1 MNNTKIAGK
10 PALSVE
16 LHCHT
21 EQSRFDSAVS
31 VRKMVKTAAALGVKK
46 MAVTEHG
53 VLTSAD
59 EFASVCREYG
69 IEPVFALEAYVRLTE
84 KSPEGRCHMCLYA
97 KSDAG
102 KRAISEAVT
111 ESFYHMEKEIPV
123 MDAKLLNKYFAKG
136 SYGHGE
142 VIATS
147 ACISGVICG
156 ILQTNEKMQK
166 EIDKLQLR
174 LEKTGYV
181 PLDRSDLEAQEQV
194 VSHLAEQI
202 EALKPVAEKKFGAKK
217 RALKKMTGT
226 DYDTMKAALDAEM
239 AETEEAAA
247 KLKSLK
253 EQKKKE
259 SKKLT
264 VIRNEY
270 KDAEKKAD
278 AAKALLAKIE
288 SCKKN
293 MDTPENLK
301 ARAKNMARSYERLFG
316 KGNFYLEI
324 QYHRMAEEKT
334 VMPVIAEIAK
344 ELDMPIVAAND
355 AHMADGSSDSIR
367 AREIMRSLR
376 FMKSKAPG
384 QMWQEAGTADK
395 ELYIKTE
402 RELRNILS
410 EIFDAETIERAM
422 NGREELL
429 AKCHLSKEE
438 KDHYP
443 RFSSEIPGESS
454 EECLRRK
461 VAEGALWRFPE
472 GMTEEYKAK
481 VEYELDVMCSMNVAD
496 YHLIVQDYMEYA
508 RYLGKYDFT
517 QLPAGF
523 EEHKFDKEWL
533 KEHSKGMIGLGVG
546 PGRGSAAG
554 SRVCYL
560 LGITDIDPEKY
571 GLVFERFLNPERI
584 TMPDIDC
591 DMATNIR
598 DMAYDYV
605 CHIYG
610 NDCVCH
616 IMTKNR
622 MQARASVDYAS
633 KLLGDRLYSDTT
645 HFKNTAKQ
653 IKDLI
658 TFGELPDRN
667 VIVDKFADKNVADK
681 NALRIYDDA
690 KLILG
695 VFKDYGMHA
704 AGVVISDGVPVQEH
718 IPCMM
723 DTKTG
728 VLKTQCTMTEVEEAH
743 HLLKMDFLGL
753 LNLDI
758 ITGTLRMIE
767 KRTGKAIEISDVPF
781 ESEVFEK
788 IYAKGFTNG
797 IFQVESNGMKQMMKQ
812 ANPKTIEDIII
823 LVSMYRPGPID
834 SLPKLLPVMAG
845 KKEASYLVPELKPI
859 LSATYGCIVYQEQ
872 VMRIVRDLAGYSY
885 GRSDLVRRAMSK
897 KKASVMDAEK
907 QNFIYGNEKEGI
919 KGCVGNGIAAEDAAK
934 IWAEMEDFA
943 KYAFNKSHAAAYSV
957 VSYYTAWLKYHY
969 PMEYI
974 TVALSHISSG
984 TPEKQAQ
991 KRKGF
996 ADDLKTL
1003 EIPFMGPDI
1012 NRSEAKFAIHDDKVY
1027 FGLSNIKE
1035 VAGKADAIIKER
1047 KENGNFCSL
1056 GDFIYRTRVSGNT
1069 LANLIYAGAFGS
1081 ICPHSRKAMYDAV
1094 YDMAIAP
1101 AKERKFDAVGIIRN
1115 KTKTLENADTEK
1127 KKENALKA
1135 LSSVKDVLNT
1145 LYYTDEE
1152 DSDVLIREKEVLGLM
1167 LSGHPADDYGTEEE
1181 NGCIRLSEAAETE
1194 HAFVMG
1200 QITDLRTV
1208 RRKSDGKEMAFFTLD
1223 MPDGEIKVCCFA
1235 KEYEKYGEY
1244 IRENTVIKIGGK
1256 ISEITDDFNGEDE
1269 KTMQI
1274 IAKSIGKLQPKP
1286 KEIIVFGDEKTKE
1299 GWMAFRKRLSAY
1311 ETEGGFPLILFNL
1324 ARNCFQETGMF
1335 VSKDILKSSYFQAE
1349 M

>member
-1 MNNTKIAGK
+1 MNNAIKIAGK

-21 EQSRFDSAVS
+21 EESRFDSAAS
-31 VRKMVKTAAALGVKK
+31 VRKMVEKVAALGVKK

-59 EFASVCREYG
+59 TFASVCREYG
-69 IEPVFALEAYVRLTE
+69 IEPVFGLEAYVRLTE

-111 ESFYHMEKEIPV
+111 ESFYNMEKEIPV
-123 MDAKLLNKYFAKG
+123 MNAELLSKYFAKG

-166 EIDKLQLR
+166 EIDKLQSR

-181 PLDRSDLEAQEQV
+181 PLDKSDLETQEQIV
-194 VSHLAEQI
+194 LHLTEQI
-202 EALKPVAEKKFGAKK
+202 EALKPVAGKKFGVKK
-217 RALKKMTGT
+217 RALKKMTGA
-226 DYDTMKAALDAEM
+226 DYDAMKAALDTEM
-239 AETEEAAA
+239 TITEEAAS

-270 KDAEKKAD
+270 KDAVKKAD
-278 AAKALLAKIE
+278 AAKELLAKIE
-288 SCKKN
+288 SCKQN

-301 ARAKNMARSYERLFG
+301 ARAKKMAQSYERLFG

-324 QYHRMAEEKT
+324 QYHRMAEEKA

-344 ELDMPIVAAND
+344 ELDMPIVATND
-355 AHMADGSSDSIR
+355 AHMTDGSSDSIR

-384 QMWQEAGTADK
+384 QMWQEAGIADK
-395 ELYIKTE
+395 ELYVKTE
-402 RELRNILS
+402 RELRDILS
-410 EIFDAETIERAM
+410 EVFDDETIERAM

-429 AKCHLSKEE
+429 SQCHLSKEE
-438 KDHYP
+438 ADHYP
-443 RFSSEIPGESS
+443 KFSSEIPGESS

-461 VAEGALWRFPE
+461 VAEGAKWRFPN

-481 VEYELDVMCSMNVAD
+481 VEYELDVMCRMNVAD

-508 RYLGKYDFT
+508 RYLGKYDLEH
-517 QLPAGF
+517 LPAGF

-533 KEHSKGMIGLGVG
+533 KENSKGMIGLGVG

-584 TMPDIDC
+584 SMPDIDC
-591 DMATNIR
+591 DMATSIR
-598 DMAYDYV
+598 DMVYDYV
-605 CHIYG
+605 CYKYG
-610 NDCVCH
+610 KDCVCH

-633 KLLGDRLYSDTT
+633 KLLGDRVYSDTT
-645 HFKNTAKQ
+645 HFQDMAKK
-653 IKDLI
+653 IKGLI
-658 TFGELPDRN
+658 TFDELPDRSI
-667 VIVDKFADKNVADK
+667 IVDKFAGDK

-690 KLILG
+690 KLVLG

-758 ITGTLRMIE
+758 ITETLRMIE
-767 KRTGKAIEISDVPF
+767 KRTGKTIEISEIPF
-781 ESEVFEK
+781 ENEVFKK

-823 LVSMYRPGPID
+823 LVSMYRPGPMD

-845 KKEASYLVPELKPI
+845 KKKASYLVPELEPI
-859 LSATYGCIVYQEQ
+859 LAATYGCIVYQEQ

-897 KKASVMDAEK
+897 KKVSVMEAEK

-919 KGCVGNGIAAEDAAK
+919 KGCVGNGITAEDAAK

-969 PMEYI
+969 PAEYI
-974 TVALSHISSG
+974 TAALSHISSG

-1003 EIPFMGPDI
+1003 GIPFMGPDI
-1012 NRSEAKFAIHDDKVY
+1012 NKSEAEFSIYDGKVY

-1035 VAGKADAIIKER
+1035 VAGKADAVIKER
-1047 KENGNFCSL
+1047 RENGKFRSL
-1056 GDFIYRTRVSGNT
+1056 GDFIYRTRVNGST
-1069 LANLIYAGAFGS
+1069 LANLIYAGAFDS
-1081 ICPHSRKAMYDAV
+1081 ICPYSRSSMYDAV
-1094 YDMAIAP
+1094 YDIAIAP

-1115 KTKTLENADTEK
+1115 KTKALENADTEK

-1135 LSSVKDVLNT
+1135 LSSVKDVLDT
-1145 LYYTDEE
+1145 LYYTDED
-1152 DSDVLIREKEVLGLM
+1152 DSMMDVLVREKEVLGLM

-1181 NGCIRLSEAAETE
+1181 NGCIRLSEATEAEY
-1194 HAFVMG
+1194 AFVMG
-1200 QITDLRTV
+1200 QVTELRTV
-1208 RRKSDGKEMAFFTLD
+1208 RRKSDGKAMAFFSLD
-1223 MPDGEIKVCCFA
+1223 MPNGEIKACCFA
-1235 KEYEKYGEY
+1235 REYEKYGEY
-1244 IRENTVIKIGGK
+1244 IRENAVIKIGGK
-1256 ISEITDDFNGEDE
+1256 ISEVTDDFNGEDE
-1269 KTMQI
+1269 KALQI
-1274 IAKSIGKLQPKP
+1274 IAKNIAKLQPKP
-1286 KEIIVFGDEKTKE
+1286 KEIIVYGDETTKE
-1299 GWMAFRKRLSAY
+1299 GWADFRKRLAAY
-1311 ETEGGFPLILFNL
+1311 EAEDGFPLILFNL
-1324 ARNCFQETGMF
+1324 ARNRFQETGMF
-1335 VSKDILKSSYFQAE
+1335 VSKDILKSPYFQAE